1 VQIWVIDTVSVI
13 QIRRQGFPNSV
24 KSRIISE
31 LDSRATSG
39 SIVYPP
45 EVLGELERA
54 AEEIKGKGHADLP
67 LTWAKKHELNGTRYG
82 HLFDAAKAILARVPN
97 LIDPDKVST
106 NGIDDADPH
115 VIALAVYLKSE
126 GEDVTIITE
135 DFNSTPKKTGL
146 ADAAGVF
153 RIPCVRFRTFVVT
166 EGIWDGKEGT

>member
-1 VQIWVIDTVSVI
+1 MQIWVIDTVSVI
-13 QIRRQGFPNSV
+13 HIRRQGFPQSV
-24 KSRIISE
+24 QPRIFSE

-39 SIVYPP
+39 TIVYPP

-54 AEEIKGKGHADLP
+54 AEDIKSKGHPDVP

-82 HLFDAAKAILARVPN
+82 HLFDGAKAVLARVPN
-97 LIDPDKVST
+97 LIDPEKVST

-115 VIALAVYLKSE
+115 VIALAVYLKNE

-153 RIPCVRFRTFVVT
+153 KIPCVRFRTFLVT